1 MCIPPCYEYIL
12 SPRAKVQTNQ
22 IFKLTRL
29 DSERFMSVIQKK
41 CALACVISLLLFK
54 GKCDLIS
61 GFIDATKI
69 CWSCTI
75 IFVVYYWNA
84 SGKFG
89 EQRLHKKFNQCNLEC
104 NIAYDGWSATRNA
117 HSLQHPVYLNAIS
130 VDILRITFLS
140 CWKGVIVMKFKHWY
154 QLL

>member
-1 MCIPPCYEYIL
+1 MVTTEAYYHSLLWESIFIEHGITIGVDMCIPPCSKYIV

-41 CALACVISLLLFK
+41 CALACVISLLRFK

-61 GFIDATKI
+61 GFIDATK
-69 CWSCTI
+69 SVGRALLS
-75 IFVVYYWNA
+75 FVVYYWNV

-89 EQRLHKKFNQCNLEC
+89 EQHEK
-104 NIAYDGWSATRNA
+104 
-117 HSLQHPVYLNAIS
+117 
-130 VDILRITFLS
+130 
-140 CWKGVIVMKFKHWY
+140 
-154 QLL
+154 